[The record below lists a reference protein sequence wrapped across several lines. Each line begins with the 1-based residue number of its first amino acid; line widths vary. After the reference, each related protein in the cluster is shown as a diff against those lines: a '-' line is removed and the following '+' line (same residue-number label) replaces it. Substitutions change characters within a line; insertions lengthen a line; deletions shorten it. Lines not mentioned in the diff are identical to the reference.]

1 MYFECKSSV
10 FACSRMFLQQSVME
24 QRILFEIKLYVPNA
38 TTWAALSEFDEM
50 KKDKTKYKRYSSF
63 AEILTEA

>member
-1 MYFECKSSV
+1 MADNVAKYKKYFTKDRLIGPIFFS
-10 FACSRMFLQQSVME
+10 L
-24 QRILFEIKLYVPNA
+24 
-38 TTWAALSEFDEM
+38 FDEM